1 MPRWQGLSAESRE
14 TFWRSLQTLNVTRIV
29 IALVL
34 VLYLSFDGK
43 GARPHSPH
51 LYAETCV
58 AYLVAAVLFG
68 VLTLWWR
75 RRFLFQLGCQIAC
88 DIALISL
95 LYLSGGGAS
104 SGLAILYLF
113 PLAGAAI
120 LAPLVLAL
128 FSASLVTII
137 LIGESAWQVLFGR
150 GEAPLLQSGV
160 YGASFFATVLLV
172 SRLAA
177 KLIGQEEL
185 AARRGA
191 DLNIQQA
198 INRIVMADV
207 GDGILVVGH
216 DGLVFT
222 SNPAAQRMLALAGEG
237 VDFRLSETAAL
248 APIAQAFSTWL
259 GWAADGAA
267 QEGAA
272 PENAAQ
278 ESAAA
283 NGQGAFVT
291 IKPGQDDGSG
301 EAIGIGQ
308 GPAPVLRSVR
318 PDLAAHLKLR
328 FARVDTAGL
337 EAGRCVIFM
346 QDVTAIEN
354 QAQQLKLASMGRL
367 TASIAHEVRN
377 PLSAIGHATALLA
390 EDLAEPS
397 HARLLKIV
405 GDNVA
410 RVNRMVEDILQ
421 LSRKVQ
427 PHSEPLVLGAF
438 LAELRTE
445 FQETHALADD
455 LIALGGIATAA
466 NTPVRFDALHLREV
480 VVNLLTNAIRYASA
494 TAGSIRLFV
503 VSAAPGR
510 MELHVQDDGPG
521 ITPEVR
527 AHLFEPFYTT
537 SSKGTGLGLYLAREL
552 CLNNDAMLDYE
563 YRIDPGAFAP
573 RKASGRFVITFAQP
587 PVPLVLAPIALAPL
601 PLAPRAPRV
610 PLMGA
615 PSNAKAPP

>member
-1 MPRWQGLSAESRE
+1 MARWQALSAESRD
-14 TFWRSLQTLNVTRIV
+14 TFWRSLQTLNATRIV

-34 VLYLSFDGK
+34 LLYLSFDSK
-43 GARPHSPH
+43 GPRAG
-51 LYAETCV
+51 YAETCMV
-58 AYLVAAVLFG
+58 YLAAALMFG
-68 VLTLWWR
+68 MLTVYWR
-75 RRFLFQLGCQIAC
+75 RRFMFQLGAQIAL
-88 DIALISL
+88 DIGVISL
-95 LYLSGGGAS
+95 LYVGAGGAR

-120 LAPLVLAL
+120 LAPLLLAL
-128 FSASLVTII
+128 FSASLVTLF
-137 LIGESAWQVLFGR
+137 LIGESAYQVFLR
-150 GEAPLLQSGV
+150 DGEAPLLQSGV
-160 YGASFFATVLLV
+160 YGAAFFAAVLLV

-191 DLNIQQA
+191 DLKIQQA

-207 GDGILVVGH
+207 GDGILVVGP
-216 DGLVFT
+216 DGQVVT
-222 SNPAAQRMLALAGEG
+222 SNPAAQRMLGLAGEG
-237 VDFRLSETAAL
+237 IEFRLAGIASL
-248 APIAQAFSTWL
+248 GPIAQAFDAWL
-259 GWAADGAA
+259 ALPPD
-267 QEGAA
+267 
-272 PENAAQ
+272 
-278 ESAAA
+278 SAAGA
-283 NGQGAFVT
+283 GRGAFV
-291 IKPGQDDGSG
+291 IVKPDQDAGAEPG
-301 EAIGIGQ
+301 TL
-308 GPAPVLRSVR
+308 LRGVR
-318 PDLAAHLKLR
+318 RDLAVHLKLR
-328 FARVDTAGL
+328 FARVDTADQAT
-337 EAGRCVIFM
+337 ERCVIFL

-427 PHSEPLVLGAF
+427 PHSEPLPLGAF
-438 LAELRTE
+438 LVEIRTE
-445 FQETHALADD
+445 FQETHALPIDVVWV
-455 LIALGGIATAA
+455 GATGKL
-466 NTPVRFDALHLREV
+466 PVRFDALHLREV
-480 VVNLLTNAIRYASA
+480 VVNLLTNAIRYASG
-494 TAGSIRLFV
+494 TPGSIRLFV
-503 VSAAPGR
+503 VSESPGR

-563 YRIDPGAFAP
+563 YRFDRGAFGLH
-573 RKASGRFVITFAQP
+573 KASGRFVITFAQP
-587 PVPLVLAPIALAPL
+587 LAL
-601 PLAPRAPRV
+601 
-610 PLMGA
+610 
-615 PSNAKAPP
+615 